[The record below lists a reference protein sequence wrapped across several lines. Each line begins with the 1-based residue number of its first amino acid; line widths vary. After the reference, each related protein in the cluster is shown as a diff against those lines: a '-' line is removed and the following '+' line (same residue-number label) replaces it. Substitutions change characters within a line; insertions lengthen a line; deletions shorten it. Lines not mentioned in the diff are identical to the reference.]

1 MKINSYRNLIICI
14 IGAAILATACLPDAE
29 PGIPRRTSLLFN
41 VVNTGDSIVK
51 GQDTVVVSEV
61 KLLLDRFN
69 LIAVNTTLQTSTE
82 PLILEF
88 SESDIGRDVAILQ
101 GNIGFTDVEEF
112 IGLKIFIDKTE
123 LNDPI
128 LDDDLAGGFSISVEG
143 TYNGIPFDY
152 QSDTVFERE
161 LNFNNVTLTDERET
175 LVVRL
180 VTSISSWMVDP
191 STNTVIDPFEESNS
205 AKIDS
210 LLERSFT
217 VEAFANNSLP
227 FN

>member
-1 MKINSYRNLIICI
+1 
-14 IGAAILATACLPDAE
+14 
-29 PGIPRRTSLLFN
+29 
-41 VVNTGDSIVK
+41 
-51 GQDTVVVSEV
+51 
-61 KLLLDRFN
+61 
-69 LIAVNTTLQTSTE
+69 
-82 PLILEF
+82 
-88 SESDIGRDVAILQ
+88 
-101 GNIGFTDVEEF
+101 
-112 IGLKIFIDKTE
+112 
-123 LNDPI
+123 
-128 LDDDLAGGFSISVEG
+128 
-143 TYNGIPFDY
+143 PFDY

-191 STNTVIDPFEESNS
+191 STNTVIDPFEDSNS

>member
-1 MKINSYRNLIICI
+1 M
-14 IGAAILATACLPDAE
+14 
-29 PGIPRRTSLLFN
+29 
-41 VVNTGDSIVK
+41 VNTGDSIVK

-191 STNTVIDPFEESNS
+191 STNT
-205 AKIDS
+205 
-210 LLERSFT
+210 
-217 VEAFANNSLP
+217 
-227 FN
+227 